1 MLYFTLKL
9 SEEYEYTYEID
20 KISNNIKEFF
30 NTNNL
35 IFCTSDSYLP
45 EEHEGIDFW
54 ELSDFDVYSGNV
66 YKVIDSNRGIATV
79 INYDD
84 IYEVKE
90 FLDYET
96 EMSIVKIDYLSYSP
110 GKNLISIQDR
120 TSEILCD
127 ICEVTVPNYD

>member
-20 KISNNIKEFF
+20 KISNNIKDFTTE
-30 NTNNL
+30 NT
-35 IFCTSDSYLP
+35 IFYVSDSYLP

-54 ELSDFDVYSGNV
+54 ELSDFGVYSGNV
-66 YKVIDSNRGIATV
+66 YKIIDSDGVIATC

-84 IYEVKE
+84 IYKVHE

-96 EMSIVKIDYLSYSP
+96 NMNIVKIDYLSYSS
-110 GKNLISIQDR
+110 GRNLVSIQDR
-120 TSEILCD
+120 TGEILCD